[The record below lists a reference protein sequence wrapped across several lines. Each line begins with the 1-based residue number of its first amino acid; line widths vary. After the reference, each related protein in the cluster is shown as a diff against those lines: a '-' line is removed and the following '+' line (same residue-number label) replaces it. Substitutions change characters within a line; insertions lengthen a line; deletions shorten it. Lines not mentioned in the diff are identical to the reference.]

1 MPSSATDGRGG
12 DLADHQRDEF
22 DDVPERSDRQGVHRD
37 TFVPSRSGVLGLR
50 IAVGVLLVLVMVA
63 AALILPRLGLFAS
76 DQASST
82 PTSQEAPS
90 AAVPSAVPSAVPT
103 EVDRSVSVNV
113 LNGTGVPDLAG
124 TAAARLGAAGWTSA
138 VPGNWAG
145 APLDT
150 SVVFYSG
157 QAQRAAAEAV
167 AEDLGIGSLVE
178 TPDVSPDISAVLGAG
193 FE

>member
-1 MPSSATDGRGG
+1 MPSSATDGRG
-12 DLADHQRDEF
+12 DDTRDEF
-22 DDVPERSDRQGVHRD
+22 DDVPERSRRQGVHRD

-50 IAVGVLLVLVMVA
+50 ITVGVLLVLVMVA
-63 AALILPRLGLFAS
+63 AALILPRLGLSTS

-90 AAVPSAVPSAVPT
+90 TAGPSAQPSAVPT
-103 EVDRSVSVNV
+103 EVDRSVGVNV

-124 TAAARLGAAGWTSA
+124 TAAARLSAAGWTSA